1 MIVDDNTV
9 IIGSGMETQLWYVVV
24 TLRLQRK
31 AEVDYLSISPFFLCL
46 ISRVVKSRSVLV
58 LTL

>member
-31 AEVDYLSISPFFLCL
+31 AEVDYLSISPFFLFN
-46 ISRVVKSRSVLV
+46 IAS
-58 LTL
+58 T